1 MKKTI
6 LRSALYG
13 SLLIAAISFSSC
25 GKKEETKMDAETTT
39 TTTAPVGTEAD
50 GDMDKPLRDT
60 VVEGNDTI
68 VKMGK
73 AENPNPAQ
81 EQVP

>member
-1 MKKTI
+1 MKNTI
-6 LRSALYG
+6 LRSTLYS
-13 SLLIAAISFSSC
+13 SLLIASISFSSC
-25 GKKEETKMDAETTT
+25 GKKEETKTEAETTT
-39 TTTAPVGTEAD
+39 TTTAPEGTEAD

-60 VVEGNDTI
+60 VVEGKDTI

-73 AENPNPAQ
+73 AENPNPTE